1 MRETF
6 LLRALP
12 LLRLPR
18 FRSPPRFLAEL
29 VILTRDHT
37 PPFFFQALPLSL
49 FRRGLRLLGLTARPR
64 LRREAYVL
72 ELGQF
77 APPVIRAL
85 SVGEDARPACT
96 ELFDELFDV
105 HLVFPQT
112 FQPPRVPR
120 VCSARWNAAQWSQM
134 RYDAGRYGTMW

>member
-29 VILTRDHT
+29 VLLTRDHT
-37 PPFFFQALPLSL
+37 PPFFFQALPLSR

-72 ELGQF
+72 ELAPF
-77 APPVIRAL
+77 APPVTRLLDCAAVLRGL

-105 HLVFPQT
+105 RLVLL
-112 FQPPRVPR
+112 
-120 VCSARWNAAQWSQM
+120 
-134 RYDAGRYGTMW
+134 